1 MTTTNTADP
10 SIAGPV
16 LTAAQTG
23 LVGRSGR
30 LQVAPEPVELGSV
43 RRFAQ
48 AIMDP
53 DPIYHD
59 PDVAGPRFG
68 GVVAPPLYPLHA
80 IRPAPGDPDPLDPAL
95 ADPDFDGVGEL
106 LPSYGLPALHLPLK
120 RLLNGGNE
128 VRVRSLAR
136 VGETII
142 AISSYEQIYEKRG
155 RGGPLVFVVVL
166 TRFRA
171 RPAGG
176 GEARAL
182 LDGRQTFI
190 WR

>member
-1 MTTTNTADP
+1 MTTVD
-10 SIAGPV
+10 SVGAGIDTPV
-16 LTAAQTG
+16 LTRAQTG
-23 LVGRSGR
+23 LVGTWGS
-30 LQVAPEPVELGSV
+30 LQVAPEPVELGSI

-59 PDVAGPRFG
+59 PAAAGPRFG
-68 GVVAPPLYPLHA
+68 AVVAPPLYPLHA
-80 IRPAPGDPDPLDPAL
+80 MRPAPDGPDPLDA
-95 ADPDFDGVGEL
+95 AVTDPDFDGVGEVL
-106 LPSYGLPALHLPLK
+106 TGFGLPPLHLPLK

-128 VRVRSLAR
+128 VRIRSLAR

-142 AISSYEQIYEKRG
+142 AISCYEQIYEKRS
-155 RGGPLVFVVVL
+155 RSGPLIFVVVL
-166 TRFRA
+166 TRFGARSADGREA
-171 RPAGG
+171 RP
-176 GEARAL
+176 L